1 MQTFRTLREPNA
13 CYSREPRNVMAFKV
27 ADG

>member
-1 MQTFRTLREPNA
+1 MQTFRTLREANA
-13 CYSREPRNVMAFKV
+13 YYSREPRNVTAFKV